1 MENVNDTAKVT
12 DGKLQENEETDIDS
26 QMAQTVQLTHT
37 R

>member
-12 DGKLQENEETDIDS
+12 DSKLQENEEMDIDS
-26 QMAQTVQLTHT
+26 QMAQTIQLTHT